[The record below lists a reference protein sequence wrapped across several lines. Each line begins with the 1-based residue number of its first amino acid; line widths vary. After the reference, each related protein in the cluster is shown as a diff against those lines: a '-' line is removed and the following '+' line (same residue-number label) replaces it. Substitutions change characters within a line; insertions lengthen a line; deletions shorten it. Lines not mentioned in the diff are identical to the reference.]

1 MIVLRLHHLT
11 LITALQHTHTHTHTP
26 PPRRY
31 QDDETV
37 PAGSDCPTFAS
48 TVVWVDNARWEGV
61 PFILKC
67 GKALDERKGE
77 IRIQFKA
84 PPASSH
90 MFAHSPVARNE
101 LVIRLQPEQSIY
113 MKMNIKAPGLQTL
126 PFASEMDL
134 QYDKRYPGVF
144 IPEAYVSGAGKS
156 GERGA
161 RKGAG
166 RREGTMGGYSWLS
179 CCSLCVCVQRC
190 FLHVKA

>member
-1 MIVLRLHHLT
+1 M
-11 LITALQHTHTHTHTP
+11 
-26 PPRRY
+26 
-31 QDDETV
+31 
-37 PAGSDCPTFAS
+37 
-48 TVVWVDNARWEGV
+48 

-144 IPEAYVSGAGKS
+144 IPEAYVSGRGRVGK
-156 GERGA
+156 GERG
-161 RKGAG
+161 KGQ
-166 RREGTMGGYSWLS
+166 GGGKGQWG
-179 CCSLCVCVQRC
+179 VTRG
-190 FLHVKA
+190 